1 MKIWSTR
8 LGLLGGLCLRKDQ
21 VKMEIL
27 QLQSKL
33 AHLSSVA

>member
-8 LGLLGGLCLRKDQ
+8 LGLLGGLRLRKDQ

-27 QLQSKL
+27 QLQNKL